1 MTHRFPDPNRVALY
15 AGTFDPFTIGHASVV
30 ERALPLFDTI
40 IIALGVNP
48 HKVPWQPVEQR
59 VADIEA
65 VYASLPPGRVR
76 VITYSDVLTV
86 DLARQL
92 GSAWLLRGVR
102 SAKDFEYERDLAD
115 INRRLAGL
123 ETLLLYSLPE
133 MAAISS
139 SMVREL
145 HSYGHDIS
153 AFLPRKFTE

>member
-1 MTHRFPDPNRVALY
+1 M
-15 AGTFDPFTIGHASVV
+15 
-30 ERALPLFDTI
+30 
-40 IIALGVNP
+40 
-48 HKVPWQPVEQR
+48 
-59 VADIEA
+59 
-65 VYASLPPGRVR
+65 
-76 VITYSDVLTV
+76 ITYSDVLTV

-92 GSAWLLRGVR
+92 GAGWLLRGVR